1 MTLSSDQWQLIEDK
15 YGMLMRKICHKISG
29 DKALASYEDN
39 LQDLQ
44 ISALEAVTG
53 YEKQHEGK
61 NGKFDEFWGS
71 KGFDQYIKTVLWNH
85 KNSKGKN
92 ISKRY
97 HINRDTVS
105 ANENQEVIMMQDE
118 KSNSNDL
125 THFFDEMRDVL
136 EGSQSDILRELVKCP
151 DLIRKN
157 GKVNVHSLARKVG
170 ETVYETK
177 KQLDGISWRL
187 SNEL

>member
-1 MTLSSDQWQLIEDK
+1 MLNDDQWQLIEEQ
-15 YGMLMRKICHKISG
+15 YGMLMRKICYKISG
-29 DKALASYEDN
+29 DRALASFEDN

-44 ISALEAVTG
+44 IAALEAVTG
-53 YEKQHEGK
+53 FEHQHDGK
-61 NGKFDEFWGS
+61 NGKFDDFWGT

-92 ISKRY
+92 IAKRY
-97 HINRDTVS
+97 NINRDTVS

-125 THFFDEMRDVL
+125 AYFFDEMKDL
-136 EGSQSDILRELVKCP
+136 LKDKQLNILRELIQSP
-151 DLIRKN
+151 ELIRKN
-157 GKVNVHSLARKVG
+157 GKVNVHNLASRVG
-170 ETVYETK
+170 DTVYETK
-177 KQLDGISWRL
+177 KHLDNISWRL